1 MKETISRYFLGH
13 ANDFTVR
20 GCEFE
25 IETTVGDGVCGGG
38 VRGCECESES
48 TGGDGVCVWGVV
60 WEGVSARVRVQE
72 EMVCMWGWCVTSGK
86 INTLSLCLSLS
97 LGLPKFSAGHILGR
111 GGERGEKP
119 INVGQRTLP
128 QSLPPTG
135 REVMCQFLEVV

>member
-48 TGGDGVCVWGVV
+48 TGEDGVCGDGVRGCECESENTGGDGVCVGVV
-60 WEGVSARVRVQE
+60 
-72 EMVCMWGWCVTSGK
+72 
-86 INTLSLCLSLS
+86 
-97 LGLPKFSAGHILGR
+97 
-111 GGERGEKP
+111 
-119 INVGQRTLP
+119 
-128 QSLPPTG
+128 
-135 REVMCQFLEVV
+135 